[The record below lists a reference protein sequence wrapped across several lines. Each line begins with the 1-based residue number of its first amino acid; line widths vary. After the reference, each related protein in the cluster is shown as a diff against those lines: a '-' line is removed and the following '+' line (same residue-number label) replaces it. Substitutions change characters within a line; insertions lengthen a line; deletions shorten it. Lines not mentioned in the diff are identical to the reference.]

1 MGVFTEQVQG
11 LVSEERTKRQERE
24 RKQREKNFLQELEKE
39 LYYLFNDAFEQN
51 KDKEKTYIFLTNFN
65 NKCEILKSITRKI
78 KEDRQEYYYYLLE
91 LKYNV
96 ILNRAKQNFLIE
108 YRYNQKKEKNKNDLI
123 WQQKAQNILNN
134 TMHLQPKA
142 KKIDKTKIIFI
153 VLLPIVSLYY
163 LFKGALYPKRK
174 KRR

>member
-24 RKQREKNFLQELEKE
+24 RKQREKNFLQELERE
-39 LYYLFNDAFEQN
+39 LYYIFNDTFEQN
-51 KDKEKTYIFLTNFN
+51 KNKEKTYVFLTNFN
-65 NKCEILKSITRKI
+65 NKCEILKTITRKI
-78 KEDRQEYYYYLLE
+78 KEDKQEYYYYLLE
-91 LKYNV
+91 LKYNT

-108 YRYNQKKEKNKNDLI
+108 YKYNQKKEKNKNELM

-134 TMHLQPKA
+134 TTHLEPKT
-142 KKIDKTKIIFI
+142 KKPDKTKIIFI
-153 VLLPIVSLYY
+153 VLLPIISLYY
-163 LFKGALYPKRK
+163 FLNGALYPKRK

>member
-24 RKQREKNFLQELEKE
+24 RKQREKDFLQELEKE
-39 LYYLFNDAFEQN
+39 LYYLFNDTFEQN

-65 NKCEILKSITRKI
+65 NKCEILKTITRKI
-78 KEDRQEYYYYLLE
+78 KTDKQEHYYYLLE
-91 LKYNV
+91 LKYNT

-108 YRYNQKKEKNKNDLI
+108 YKYNQKQNKNKNDLI
-123 WQQKAQNILNN
+123 WQQKTQNILNN
-134 TMHLQPKA
+134 TTHLQPKA
-142 KKIDKTKIIFI
+142 KKTDKTKIIFI
-153 VLLPIVSLYY
+153 VLLPIISLYY
-163 LFKGALYPKRK
+163 FLNGALYPKRK